1 MIAPIASA
9 RLGELPT
16 AFFPKSNTTSE
27 IESMWC
33 TSCRADVA
41 AELSTDN
48 RRMMCAR
55 CHTDIGIAAGASLQI
70 ASVPK
75 TTEAERDARELLAR
89 WSAQNVL
96 EPVSA
101 LKPIPKSL
109 GQGEH
114 PQLPPSDLRFDTPK
128 SLVPS
133 PSPQFLTSVREQP
146 VPVLSMSSSVAHTT
160 STAVP
165 NTPPT
170 QTPVNSVTT
179 PAPTAANPT
188 PKSDQHHL
196 YEPDQRPA
204 ANHDHLVREAIHQTG
219 HRRAPW
225 FTLAGQLCAF
235 AGVGLLTCGTVLVM
249 WSYFGGPGR
258 YMPTGWLIAAVGQM
272 LLFLGVIA
280 LISSG
285 LDQTSYEVGW
295 RIDHLAEEVHSMSLA
310 LEQLERRMKN
320 ESASKSD
327 STSSA
332 IQDAA

>member
-1 MIAPIASA
+1 
-9 RLGELPT
+9 
-16 AFFPKSNTTSE
+16 
-27 IESMWC
+27 MWC

-55 CHTDIGIAAGASLQI
+55 CHTDIGIAAGASVQI

-101 LKPIPKSL
+101 LKPIPKTL
-109 GQGEH
+109 GQTDH
-114 PQLPPSDLRFDTPK
+114 PQLPPSELRFDTPK
-128 SLVPS
+128 PLTPS
-133 PSPQFLTSVREQP
+133 PSAPFLTAVREQP
-146 VPVLSMSSSVAHTT
+146 APVLSMASPIAPTHSTT
-160 STAVP
+160 AP
-165 NTPPT
+165 H
-170 QTPVNSVTT
+170 TT
-179 PAPTAANPT
+179 PAQIAVNGSTSPEPIAASST
-188 PKSDQHHL
+188 PKSDTHHL
-196 YEPDQRPA
+196 YEPDRRSVPD
-204 ANHDHLVREAIHQTG
+204 HHHLVREAIHQTG

-295 RIDHLAEEVHSMSLA
+295 RIDHLADIAARDAVAPDRSCRLRVPVHLF
-310 LEQLERRMKN
+310 ERERN
-320 ESASKSD
+320 RPVRNPF
-327 STSSA
+327 
-332 IQDAA
+332 